1 MPRQRNVSLTLAQL
15 ATRFCLLEPAEPLK
29 QTRAQKV
36 NTERTLPF
44 FSWVGGNQMYLYVVT
59 AGACGAVWDGAFKNK
74 HFICLSGLT
83 VLPRRAMG
91 QLGDGGGRG
100 RAACGERVWITAC
113 DSCGCCFS
121 VSVRHVCFLRLAQ
134 IFIC

>member
-1 MPRQRNVSLTLAQL
+1 
-15 ATRFCLLEPAEPLK
+15 
-29 QTRAQKV
+29 
-36 NTERTLPF
+36 
-44 FSWVGGNQMYLYVVT
+44 MYLYVVT

-100 RAACGERVWITAC
+100 RAACGEGVWITAC